1 MKVTIQDV
9 AKEAGVSITTVSRVI
24 NNNYPVSEKTR
35 KKVEEVIRK
44 LDFKPNI
51 LARGLIHQ
59 KTNTVGVIVPS
70 ITNLFFPTVVKAI
83 ENILRKD
90 GYSIYL
96 CNTDNIDEE
105 EIRYVNSLLSR
116 QVDGIIV
123 IDPQTSNMKNGFYE
137 KLQKDIPLVCI
148 NGYNRGISC
157 NFVLND
163 EETGAVEAVEYI
175 IKLGHKHIALVR
187 GENSY
192 SYDLKENAYKDVME
206 KYGYKDNEQVINI
219 GPGNNDETMDITMN
233 KIKNVLENLNHP
245 TAFFAC
251 NDLMALGIVNAC
263 KRVGLDVPTDISVV
277 GFDNT
282 VISTLVEPKLTTV
295 DQNMYAL
302 GENAANMLL
311 KNIGNK
317 NDNTQKIVLNTKLII
332 RDTCSQV
339 KNLIYKN
346 STSEENVY

>member
-9 AKEAGVSITTVSRVI
+9 AKESGVSITTVSRVI

-35 KKVEEVIRK
+35 KKVEEVVKR

-59 KTNTVGVIVPS
+59 KTDTIGVIVPS

-83 ENILRKD
+83 ENILRKQ

-105 EIRYVNSLLSR
+105 EVTYVNSLLAR

-123 IDPQTSNMKNGFYE
+123 IDPQTSNMKNRFYE
-137 KLQKDIPLVCI
+137 KLQKEVPLVCI

-163 EETGAVEAVEYI
+163 EETGAVEAVEYLI
-175 IKLGHKHIALVR
+175 GLGHKDIAFVR
-187 GENSY
+187 GESSY
-192 SYDLKENAYKDVME
+192 SYDLKENAYKEVLE
-206 KYGYKDNEQVINI
+206 KHGYRGNEEVINI

-233 KIKNVLENLNHP
+233 KIKNVLEKSKHP

-251 NDLMALGIVNAC
+251 NDLMALGVVNAC
-263 KRVGLDVPTDISVV
+263 KKVGLDVPGDVSVV

-282 VISTLVEPKLTTV
+282 VISSLVEPKLTTV

-302 GENAANMLL
+302 GENAASMLL
-311 KNIGNK
+311 KNIKNK
-317 NDNTQKIVLNTKLII
+317 NASTQKIVLNTKLII
-332 RDTCSQV
+332 RDTCSSL
-339 KNLIYKN
+339 NR
-346 STSEENVY
+346 